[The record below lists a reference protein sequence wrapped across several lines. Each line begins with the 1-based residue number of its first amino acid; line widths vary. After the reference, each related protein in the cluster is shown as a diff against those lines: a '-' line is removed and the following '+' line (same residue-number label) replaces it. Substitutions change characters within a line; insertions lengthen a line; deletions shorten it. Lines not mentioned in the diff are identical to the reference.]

1 MAQTTNGLSFE
12 AAKVIV
18 SADDWAT
25 HTEVSGHGASVATA
39 GGERATGEEHTF
51 DGDTPIV
58 KAGKR
63 ASTDITVRYVY
74 TEEAADPFEV
84 VRALYE
90 ASGGAI
96 YVQYSPKDGFWY
108 KSGAGILTS
117 FGYPSGEAGDGAVV
131 MCEFTVK
138 SAAITKAAASG

>member
-1 MAQTTNGLSFE
+1 MAQTAEGMSFV

-18 SADDWAT
+18 STDGWVT
-25 HTEVSGHGASVATA
+25 YTELSGHGASVATA
-39 GGERATGEEHTF
+39 GGDRATGEEHTF

-63 ASTDITVRYVY
+63 ASTDVTVRYVY
-74 TEEAADPFEV
+74 TEEVADPFEV
-84 VRALYE
+84 VRAAYE
-90 ASGGAI
+90 TTGGAL

-108 KSGAGILTS
+108 GSGAGIMTS
-117 FGYPSGEAGDGAVV
+117 FGYPNGEAGDGAVT

-138 SAAITKAAASG
+138 SQGLTKAAVSG